1 MTKADDD
8 EDGRELEG
16 SCRWVRVSWMQG
28 LRWIEEYVLY
38 ARAGVFL
45 LSEFYVLLNSIAA
58 TEEYCTI

>member
-1 MTKADDD
+1 MQFA
-8 EDGRELEG
+8 RP
-16 SCRWVRVSWMQG
+16 VRVSWMQG